1 MRHGENSDRLKYL
14 ISELEA
20 YYESIKWRKDFENDE
35 SGLLPKKLP
44 RGVLS
49 EDGIYS
55 VREESRTDR
64 LARAVLQKLGGDFTE
79 LKLYE
84 ENLMPLDRDT
94 LNRRTA
100 LIEQGDYSD
109 PMFDYA
115 KQFASADTIIIAA
128 PYWDLSFPATLK
140 TYIEN
145 IYITGI
151 VSAYD
156 ESGMPVGLC
165 NAKELY
171 YVTTAGGPYD
181 PTYSYGYI
189 ESLAKSFFGIP
200 ETHLVKAE
208 MLDIIG
214 NDAEKILNRE
224 IEKWA

>member
-1 MRHGENSDRLKYL
+1 MTLYINCC
-14 ISELEA
+14 
-20 YYESIKWRKDFENDE
+20 
-35 SGLLPKKLP
+35 
-44 RGVLS
+44 
-49 EDGIYS
+49 
-55 VREESRTDR
+55 VREESRTNR
-64 LARAVLQKLGGDFTE
+64 LARAVLQKLGGDITE

-84 ENLMPLDRDT
+84 ENPKPLNRET
-94 LNRRTA
+94 LNKRTE

-109 PMFDYA
+109 PIFDYA
-115 KQFASADTIIIAA
+115 KQFASADSIVIAA

-145 IYITGI
+145 IYVTGI

-189 ESLAKSFFGIP
+189 ESLAKNFFGIP
-200 ETHLVKAE
+200 ETHLIKVE
-208 MLDIIG
+208 MLDIEG
-214 NDAEKILNRE
+214 YDAEEILKRE
-224 IEKWA
+224 MKK

>member
-1 MRHGENSDRLKYL
+1 MTLYINCC
-14 ISELEA
+14 
-20 YYESIKWRKDFENDE
+20 
-35 SGLLPKKLP
+35 
-44 RGVLS
+44 
-49 EDGIYS
+49 

-79 LKLYE
+79 LNLYN
-84 ENLMPLDRDT
+84 ENLKPLDGEM
-94 LNRRTA
+94 LNKRTA

-115 KQFASADTIIIAA
+115 KQFASADTIVIAA
-128 PYWDLSFPATLK
+128 PYWDLSFPASLK

-145 IYITGI
+145 IYVTGI
-151 VSAYD
+151 VSAYN
-156 ESGMPVGLC
+156 ESGLPVGLC
-165 NAKELY
+165 KATELY

-189 ESLAKSFFGIP
+189 ESLAKNFFGIP

-214 NDAEKILNRE
+214 NNAEEILNQEVSR
-224 IEKWA
+224 ILGNAIL

>member
-1 MRHGENSDRLKYL
+1 MTLYINCC
-14 ISELEA
+14 
-20 YYESIKWRKDFENDE
+20 
-35 SGLLPKKLP
+35 
-44 RGVLS
+44 
-49 EDGIYS
+49 
-55 VREESRTDR
+55 VREKSRTDR

-84 ENLMPLDRDT
+84 ESLKPLDRNM
-94 LNRRTA
+94 LNKRTA
-100 LIEQGDYSD
+100 LIELGNYSD
-109 PMFDYA
+109 PIFDYA
-115 KQFASADTIIIAA
+115 KQFASEDTIIISA

-145 IYITGI
+145 IYVTGI

-165 NAKELY
+165 NAKELH

-189 ESLAKSFFGIP
+189 ESLAKNFFGIP

-214 NDAEKILNRE
+214 NNAEEILKQE
-224 IEKWA
+224 IEKRA

>member
-1 MRHGENSDRLKYL
+1 MTLFINCC
-14 ISELEA
+14 
-20 YYESIKWRKDFENDE
+20 
-35 SGLLPKKLP
+35 
-44 RGVLS
+44 
-49 EDGIYS
+49 

-84 ENLMPLDRDT
+84 ANLKPLDRDT
-94 LNRRTA
+94 MNKRTA

-109 PMFDYA
+109 PIFDYA
-115 KQFASADTIIIAA
+115 KQFASADTIVIAA

-140 TYIEN
+140 IYIEN
-145 IYITGI
+145 IYVTGI

-165 NAKELY
+165 KAKELY

-181 PTYSYGYI
+181 PAYSYGYV

-200 ETHLVKAE
+200 TTHLVKAE
-208 MLDIIG
+208 MLDIVG
-214 NDAEKILNRE
+214 NDAEEILRRK

>member
-1 MRHGENSDRLKYL
+1 MTLYINCC
-14 ISELEA
+14 
-20 YYESIKWRKDFENDE
+20 
-35 SGLLPKKLP
+35 
-44 RGVLS
+44 
-49 EDGIYS
+49 

-84 ENLMPLDRDT
+84 EKLKPLDRET
-94 LNRRTA
+94 LNKRTS

-115 KQFASADTIIIAA
+115 KQFASADTIVIAA
-128 PYWDLSFPATLK
+128 PYWDLSFPAMLK

-145 IYITGI
+145 IYVTGI

-165 NAKELY
+165 KAKELY
-171 YVTTAGGPYD
+171 YITTAGGPYD

-200 ETHLVKAE
+200 TTHLVKAE
-208 MLDIIG
+208 MLDIVG
-214 NDAEKILNRE
+214 NKAEEILNRE
-224 IEKWA
+224 INRILKNAIL

>member
-1 MRHGENSDRLKYL
+1 MTLDINCC
-14 ISELEA
+14 A
-20 YYESIKWRKDFENDE
+20 
-35 SGLLPKKLP
+35 
-44 RGVLS
+44 
-49 EDGIYS
+49 
-55 VREESRTDR
+55 REESRTNR

-84 ENLMPLDRDT
+84 ANLKPLDRDT
-94 LNRRTA
+94 MNKRTA
-100 LIEQGDYSD
+100 LIERGDYSD

-115 KQFASADTIIIAA
+115 KQFASADTIVIAA

-140 TYIEN
+140 IYIEN
-145 IYITGI
+145 IYVTGI

-165 NAKELY
+165 KAKELY

-181 PTYSYGYI
+181 PAYSYGYV

-200 ETHLVKAE
+200 VTHLVKAE
-208 MLDIIG
+208 MLDIVG
-214 NDAEKILNRE
+214 NDAEEILRRE

>member
-1 MRHGENSDRLKYL
+1 MTLFINCC
-14 ISELEA
+14 
-20 YYESIKWRKDFENDE
+20 
-35 SGLLPKKLP
+35 
-44 RGVLS
+44 
-49 EDGIYS
+49 

-84 ENLMPLDRDT
+84 ANLKPLDRDT
-94 LNRRTA
+94 MNKRTA
-100 LIEQGDYSD
+100 LIERGDYSD

-115 KQFASADTIIIAA
+115 KQFASADTIVIAA

-140 TYIEN
+140 IYIEN
-145 IYITGI
+145 IYVTGI

-165 NAKELY
+165 KAKELY

-181 PTYSYGYI
+181 PAYSYGYV

-200 ETHLVKAE
+200 VTHLVKAE
-208 MLDIIG
+208 MLDIVG
-214 NDAEKILNRE
+214 NDAEEILRRK